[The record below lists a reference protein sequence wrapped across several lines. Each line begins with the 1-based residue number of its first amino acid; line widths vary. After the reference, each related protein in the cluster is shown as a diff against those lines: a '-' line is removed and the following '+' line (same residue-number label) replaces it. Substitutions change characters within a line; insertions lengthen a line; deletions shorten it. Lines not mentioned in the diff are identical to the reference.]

1 MPALS
6 AALLFAANVAARPG
20 PGSAPGAAVS
30 AVALGDRAPP
40 YAAARRVGAWVY
52 VAGQIARD
60 PATGELRHA
69 GDVRAQTRL
78 VLDNLRA
85 ALATQGAT
93 LAEVVKVTV
102 ILHAAADMP
111 LMNDIYRQ
119 YFDHAPLPVRTTVA
133 GADLGAAPILI
144 ETDAVAF
151 AEVRAAAQAVVG
163 GESAGGAPPS
173 WRSADFGAF
182 AVEYPLDVAARHH
195 ARGPSLAA
203 RPERPREPGCA
214 RRAQPC

>member
-30 AVALGDRAPP
+30 TVALGDRAPP

-102 ILHAAADMP
+102 ILHAAADLS

-119 YFDHAPLPVRTTVA
+119 YFDHAPLPVRTTIA
-133 GADLGAAPILI
+133 GADFGAAPILI
-144 ETDAVAF
+144 EIDAVAF
-151 AEVRAAAQAVVG
+151 AEARAPAQAVVG
-163 GESAGGAPPS
+163 GESAGGAPSS
-173 WRSADFGAF
+173 WRSAGFRPS
-182 AVEYPLDVAARHH
+182 AVEHPLAAEARHH
-195 ARGPSLAA
+195 AWGPSLVA
-203 RPERPREPGCA
+203 RSEWPRKPGCA
-214 RRAQPC
+214 WRDRRC